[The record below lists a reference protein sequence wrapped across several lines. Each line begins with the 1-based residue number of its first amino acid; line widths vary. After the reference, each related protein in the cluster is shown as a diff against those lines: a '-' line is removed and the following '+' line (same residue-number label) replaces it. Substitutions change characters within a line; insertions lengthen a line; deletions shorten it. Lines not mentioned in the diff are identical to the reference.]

1 MQLFFRQLHKQRN
14 YTLLFYLFSL
24 LSAAS
29 IVLQAYSIVQLVDL
43 VFFEKQSFDATI
55 PFILMLAAALM
66 LRLGS
71 NFFMQHTAIHFTT
84 SVKQQV
90 RGQLLDE
97 WSVRSYEQLE
107 QQQAGQKISLYVDNV
122 EELDG
127 YYREFIPLKIRSQIV
142 PIVVL
147 ICLVFVNIESALI
160 LLVTAP
166 FIPISYIIIGKK
178 TQAESELQLDAMN
191 RFSGKFLDLLYGL
204 QTLKLFRKTEQQRDV
219 LADYNQAFT
228 ARTMNVLKIAF
239 ASTLFVELITTLG
252 IGLIALQIGFEI
264 LVFESLPFVSAFF
277 VLTLAPEFYNAL
289 KEMATA
295 FHAKKG
301 SNAAMNVLQTEL
313 SERPKTLS
321 WGPPCRLSVEKA
333 PTLSLKEAVFHYENG
348 TAIGPLTIDVPAK
361 KITALIGPTGH
372 GKSTALQML
381 AASLDLRRGNLTIN
395 GVNQHEVDEKSW
407 YDEMA
412 YVSQHSY
419 VFARTVRENLQMG
432 QDISDETIIASLVKA
447 NLTAWF
453 EQLPDGLD
461 TKIGEGASGL
471 SGGEKQRMAIA
482 RAIVQQPSMLFL
494 DEPTAGL
501 DVLTEQMISDAI
513 TSLQDTTIVL
523 VTHRFA
529 TLRQAHVIYYIEN
542 GQVQASGNHLAM
554 LDVPFYEAMKT
565 RGEGYE

>member
-1 MQLFFRQLHKQRN
+1 MPLFFRQLHKQLKF
-14 YTLLFYLFSL
+14 TLLFYLLSL

-29 IVLQAYSIVQLVDL
+29 IVIQAYSIVQIVHLL
-43 VFFEKQSFDATI
+43 FIEKQAFDTTI
-55 PFILMLAAALM
+55 PFITILAAALM
-66 LRLGS
+66 LRLSS
-71 NFFMQHTAIHFTT
+71 NFFMQHTAIHFAT

-107 QQQAGQKISLYVDNV
+107 QQQAGQKISLYVDTV

-147 ICLVFVNIESALI
+147 ISMVFTNVESALI

-166 FIPISYIIIGKK
+166 FIPISYILIGKK
-178 TQAESELQLDAMN
+178 TQAESELQLEAMN

-219 LADYNQAFT
+219 LAQHNHAFT
-228 ARTMNVLKIAF
+228 ERTMAVLKIAF

-252 IGLIALQIGFEI
+252 IGLIALQIGFEM
-264 LVFESLPFVSAFF
+264 LVFETLPFVSAFF

-295 FHAKKG
+295 FHAQKG

-313 SERPKTLS
+313 NKRPTSLG
-321 WGPPCRLSVEKA
+321 WGHLPVAKA
-333 PTLSLKEAVFHYENG
+333 PTLSLKEAVFHYEQG
-348 TAIGPLTIDVPAK
+348 PAIGPLTIEVPAK

-381 AASLDLRRGNLTIN
+381 AVQLDLRLGNLTIN
-395 GVNQHEVDEKSW
+395 GINQHEIDEKSW

-419 VFARTVRENLQMG
+419 VFASTVRENLRMG
-432 QDISDETIIASLVKA
+432 RDISDESIISSLVKA

-453 EQLPDGLD
+453 EQLPEGLD

-482 RAIVQQPSMLFL
+482 RAIVQQPSVLFL

-513 TSLQDTTIVL
+513 SSLHDTTIIL

-529 TLRQAHVIYYIEN
+529 TLRQAQVIYYIEN
-542 GQVQASGNHLAM
+542 GQVQACGNHLAM
-554 LDVPFYEAMKT
+554 LEVPFYEAMKS
-565 RGEGYE
+565 RGEVV

>member
-1 MQLFFRQLHKQRN
+1 MPLFFRQLHKQLKF
-14 YTLLFYLFSL
+14 TLLFYLLSL

-29 IVLQAYSIVQLVDL
+29 IVLQAYSIVQIVHLL
-43 VFFEKQSFDATI
+43 FIEKQAFDTTI
-55 PFILMLAAALM
+55 PFITILAAALM

-71 NFFMQHTAIHFTT
+71 NFFMQHTAIHFAT

-107 QQQAGQKISLYVDNV
+107 QQQAGQKISLYVDTV

-147 ICLVFVNIESALI
+147 ISMVFTNVESALI

-166 FIPISYIIIGKK
+166 FIPISYILIGKK
-178 TQAESELQLDAMN
+178 TQAESELQLEAMN

-219 LADYNQAFT
+219 LAQHNHAFT
-228 ARTMNVLKIAF
+228 ERTMAVLKIAF

-252 IGLIALQIGFEI
+252 IGLIALQIGFEM
-264 LVFESLPFVSAFF
+264 LVFETLPFVSAFF

-295 FHAKKG
+295 FHAQKG

-313 SERPKTLS
+313 NKRPTSLG
-321 WGPPCRLSVEKA
+321 WGHLPVAKA
-333 PTLSLKEAVFHYENG
+333 PTLSLKEAVFHYEQG
-348 TAIGPLTIDVPAK
+348 PAIGPLTIEVPAK

-381 AASLDLRRGNLTIN
+381 AVQLDLRLGNLTIN
-395 GVNQHEVDEKSW
+395 GINQHEIDEKSW

-419 VFARTVRENLQMG
+419 VFASTVRENLRMG
-432 QDISDETIIASLVKA
+432 RDISDESITSSLVRA
-447 NLTAWF
+447 NLTTWF
-453 EQLPDGLD
+453 EQLPEGLD
-461 TKIGEGASGL
+461 TKIGEGASAL

-482 RAIVQQPSMLFL
+482 RAIVQQPSVLFL

-513 TSLQDTTIVL
+513 SSLHDTTIIL

-529 TLRQAHVIYYIEN
+529 TLRQAQVIYYIEN

-554 LDVPFYEAMKT
+554 FDVPFYEAMKS
-565 RGEGYE
+565 RGEVV

>member
-1 MQLFFRQLHKQRN
+1 MPLFFRQLHKQLKF
-14 YTLLFYLFSL
+14 TLLFYLLSL

-29 IVLQAYSIVQLVDL
+29 IVLQAYSIVQIVHLL
-43 VFFEKQSFDATI
+43 FIEKQAFDTTI
-55 PFILMLAAALM
+55 PFITILAAALM

-71 NFFMQHTAIHFTT
+71 NFFMQHTAIHFAT

-90 RGQLLDE
+90 RGQLVDE

-107 QQQAGQKISLYVDNV
+107 QQQAGQKISLYVDTV

-147 ICLVFVNIESALI
+147 ISMVFTNVESALI

-166 FIPISYIIIGKK
+166 FIPISYILIGKK
-178 TQAESELQLDAMN
+178 TQAESELQLEAMN

-219 LADYNQAFT
+219 LAQHNHAFT
-228 ARTMNVLKIAF
+228 ERTMAVLTIAF

-252 IGLIALQIGFEI
+252 IGLIALQIGFEM
-264 LVFESLPFVSAFF
+264 LVFETLPFVSAFF

-295 FHAKKG
+295 FHAQKG

-313 SERPKTLS
+313 NKRPTSLG
-321 WGPPCRLSVEKA
+321 WGHLHVAKA
-333 PTLSLKEAVFHYENG
+333 PTLSLKEAVFHYEQG
-348 TAIGPLTIDVPAK
+348 PAIGPLTIEVPAK

-381 AASLDLRRGNLTIN
+381 AVQLDLRLGNLTIN
-395 GVNQHEVDEKSW
+395 GINQHEIDEKSW

-419 VFARTVRENLQMG
+419 VFASTVRENLRMG
-432 QDISDETIIASLVKA
+432 RDISDESIISSLVKA

-453 EQLPDGLD
+453 EQLPEGLG

-482 RAIVQQPSMLFL
+482 RAIVQQPSVLFL

-513 TSLQDTTIVL
+513 SSLHDTTIIL

-529 TLRQAHVIYYIEN
+529 TLRQAQVIYYIEN
-542 GQVQASGNHLAM
+542 GQVQACGNHLAM
-554 LDVPFYEAMKT
+554 LEVPFYEAMKS
-565 RGEGYE
+565 RGEVV

>member
-29 IVLQAYSIVQLVDL
+29 IVLQAYSIVQLVDRI
-43 VFFEKQSFDATI
+43 FIEKQSFYATI
-55 PFILMLAAALM
+55 PFILILAAALM
-66 LRLGS
+66 LRIGS
-71 NFFMQHTAIHFTT
+71 NFFMQHTAIHFAT

-97 WSVRSYEQLE
+97 WSMRSYEQLE
-107 QQQAGQKISLYVDNV
+107 QQQAGQKISLYVDTV

-178 TQAESELQLDAMN
+178 TQAESELQLEAMN

-204 QTLKLFRKTEQQRDV
+204 QTLKLFRKTVQQRDV
-219 LADYNQAFT
+219 LAEYNQAFT
-228 ARTMNVLKIAF
+228 ERTMNVLKIAF

-252 IGLIALQIGFEI
+252 IGLIALQIGFEM
-264 LVFESLPFVSAFF
+264 LVFETLPFVSAFF

-301 SNAAMNVLQTEL
+301 SNAAMKVLQTEL
-313 SERPKTLS
+313 SERPKSLC
-321 WGPPCRLSVEKA
+321 WGRLPVEKA
-333 PTLSLKEAVFHYENG
+333 PALSLKEAVFQYENG

-395 GVNQHEVDEKSW
+395 GVNQHEVDVKSW
-407 YDEMA
+407 YEEMA

-482 RAIVQQPSMLFL
+482 RAIVQQPSVLFL

-513 TSLQDTTIVL
+513 ASLQDTTIVL

-529 TLRQAHVIYYIEN
+529 TLRQAQVIYYIEN
-542 GQVQASGNHLAM
+542 GQVQASGTHLAM

-565 RGEGYE
+565 RGEVYE

>member
-1 MQLFFRQLHKQRN
+1 MPLFFRQLHKQLKF
-14 YTLLFYLFSL
+14 TLLFYLLSL

-29 IVLQAYSIVQLVDL
+29 IVLQAYSIVQIVHLL
-43 VFFEKQSFDATI
+43 FIEKQAFDTTI
-55 PFILMLAAALM
+55 PFITILAAALM

-71 NFFMQHTAIHFTT
+71 NFFMQHTAIHFAT

-107 QQQAGQKISLYVDNV
+107 QQQAGQKISLYVDTV

-147 ICLVFVNIESALI
+147 ISMVFTNVESALI

-166 FIPISYIIIGKK
+166 FIPISYILIGKK
-178 TQAESELQLDAMN
+178 TQAESELQLEAMN

-219 LADYNQAFT
+219 LAQHNHAFT
-228 ARTMNVLKIAF
+228 ERTMAVLKIAF

-252 IGLIALQIGFEI
+252 IGLIALQIGFEM
-264 LVFESLPFVSAFF
+264 LVFETLPFVSAFF

-295 FHAKKG
+295 FHAQKG

-313 SERPKTLS
+313 NKRPTSLG
-321 WGPPCRLSVEKA
+321 WGHLHVAKA
-333 PTLSLKEAVFHYENG
+333 PTLSLKEAVFHYEQG
-348 TAIGPLTIDVPAK
+348 PAIGPITIEVPAK

-381 AASLDLRRGNLTIN
+381 AVQLDLRRGNLTIN
-395 GVNQHEVDEKSW
+395 GINQHEIDEKSW

-419 VFARTVRENLQMG
+419 VFASSVRENLRMG
-432 QDISDETIIASLVKA
+432 RDISDESIISSLVKA

-453 EQLPDGLD
+453 EQLPEGLD

-482 RAIVQQPSMLFL
+482 RAIVQQPSVLFL

-513 TSLQDTTIVL
+513 SSLHDTTIVL

-529 TLRQAHVIYYIEN
+529 TLRQAQVIYYIEN

-554 LDVPFYEAMKT
+554 LEVPFYEAMKS
-565 RGEGYE
+565 RGEVV

>member
-1 MQLFFRQLHKQRN
+1 MPLFFRQLHKQLKF
-14 YTLLFYLFSL
+14 TLLFYLLSL

-29 IVLQAYSIVQLVDL
+29 IVLQAYSIVQIVHLL
-43 VFFEKQSFDATI
+43 FIEKQAFDTTI
-55 PFILMLAAALM
+55 PFITILAAALM

-71 NFFMQHTAIHFTT
+71 NFFMQHTAIHFAT

-90 RGQLLDE
+90 RGQLVDE

-107 QQQAGQKISLYVDNV
+107 QQQAGQKISLYVDTV

-147 ICLVFVNIESALI
+147 ISMVFTNVESALI

-166 FIPISYIIIGKK
+166 FIPISYILIGKK
-178 TQAESELQLDAMN
+178 TQAESELQLEAMN

-219 LADYNQAFT
+219 LAQHNHAFT
-228 ARTMNVLKIAF
+228 ERTMAVLTIAF

-252 IGLIALQIGFEI
+252 IGLIALQIGFEM
-264 LVFESLPFVSAFF
+264 LVFETLPFVSAFF

-295 FHAKKG
+295 FHAQKG

-313 SERPKTLS
+313 NKRPTSLG
-321 WGPPCRLSVEKA
+321 WGHLPVAKA
-333 PTLSLKEAVFHYENG
+333 PTLSLKEAVFHYEQG
-348 TAIGPLTIDVPAK
+348 PAIGPLTIEVPAK

-381 AASLDLRRGNLTIN
+381 AVQLDLRLGNLTIN
-395 GVNQHEVDEKSW
+395 GINQHEIDEKSW

-419 VFARTVRENLQMG
+419 VFASTVRENLRMG
-432 QDISDETIIASLVKA
+432 RDISDESITSSLVRA
-447 NLTAWF
+447 NLTTWF
-453 EQLPDGLD
+453 EQLPEGLD
-461 TKIGEGASGL
+461 TKIGEGASAL

-482 RAIVQQPSMLFL
+482 RAIVQQPSVLFL

-513 TSLQDTTIVL
+513 SSLHDTTIIL

-529 TLRQAHVIYYIEN
+529 TLRQAQVIYYIEN

-554 LDVPFYEAMKT
+554 FDVPFYEAMKS
-565 RGEGYE
+565 RGEVV

>member
-1 MQLFFRQLHKQRN
+1 MQLFFRQLHKQLKF
-14 YTLLFYLFSL
+14 TLLFYLLSL

-29 IVLQAYSIVQLVDL
+29 IVLQAYSIVQIVHLL
-43 VFFEKQSFDATI
+43 FIEKQAFDTTI
-55 PFILMLAAALM
+55 PFITILAAALM

-71 NFFMQHTAIHFTT
+71 NFFMQHTAIHFAT

-107 QQQAGQKISLYVDNV
+107 QQQAGQKISLYVDTV

-147 ICLVFVNIESALI
+147 ISMVFTNVESALI

-166 FIPISYIIIGKK
+166 FIPISYILIGKK
-178 TQAESELQLDAMN
+178 TQAESELQLEAMN

-219 LADYNQAFT
+219 LAQHNHAFT
-228 ARTMNVLKIAF
+228 ERTMAVLKIAF

-252 IGLIALQIGFEI
+252 IGLIALQIGFEM
-264 LVFESLPFVSAFF
+264 LVFETLPFVSAFF

-295 FHAKKG
+295 FHAQKG

-313 SERPKTLS
+313 NKRPTSLG
-321 WGPPCRLSVEKA
+321 WGHLHVAKA
-333 PTLSLKEAVFHYENG
+333 PTLSLKEAVFHYEQG
-348 TAIGPLTIDVPAK
+348 PAIGPITIEVPAK

-381 AASLDLRRGNLTIN
+381 AVQLDLRRGNLTIN
-395 GVNQHEVDEKSW
+395 GINQHEIDEKSW

-419 VFARTVRENLQMG
+419 VFASSVRENLRMG
-432 QDISDETIIASLVKA
+432 RDISDESITSSLVRA
-447 NLTAWF
+447 NLTTWF
-453 EQLPDGLD
+453 EQLPEGLD
-461 TKIGEGASGL
+461 TKIGEGASAL

-482 RAIVQQPSMLFL
+482 RAIVQQPSVLFL

-513 TSLQDTTIVL
+513 SSLHDTTIIL

-529 TLRQAHVIYYIEN
+529 TLRQAQVIYYIEN

-554 LDVPFYEAMKT
+554 FDVPFYEAMKS
-565 RGEGYE
+565 RGEVV